1 MCGSQDAV
9 HINTPLPLKVGVKK
23 QETSQILKNSDFTWN
38 RVVLGYK
45 SQLQQGH
52 QISHPPCLAGAGED
66 VTLPPEASTAHALGA
81 LVALARHM
89 YLRYPW

>member
-1 MCGSQDAV
+1 MCGSQDTA
-9 HINTPLPLKVGVKK
+9 HINTPLPWKVGVKK
-23 QETSQILKNSDFTWN
+23 QETSQILINTDFMWN

-45 SQLQQGH
+45 SQLQKGH
-52 QISHPPCLAGAGED
+52 HISRPPCLAGAGED
-66 VTLPPEASTAHALGA
+66 MTLPPEANTAHALGA